1 MEDKGGF
8 FSKLFRRKKEEAP
21 ATETVAPPQ
30 QPIVQ
35 ETPPPSGL
43 EDRKQRQE
51 ERNRGQAQDTL
62 THQVNQA
69 ASGAVV
75 ESPSGTGPLQAKKAS
90 EEIAVKQTLDQAA
103 SMQEKFGPK
112 GTPGERFGKLTET
125 QPETE
130 LPASPVQQVPIK
142 KKVIPIQTSVQPP
155 SQEVTKPTLSEQKTQ
170 ELDKATL
177 KKSLQTPPSEWGKTK
192 PGKPQEP
199 AKESDSAPPF
209 PPGTFPGV
217 DKWQP
222 GKGAIKGEVLEE
234 VKEKAQE
241 MPKYPSS
248 ESKQE
253 TKESKSTLA
262 PQGELKKAA

>member
-8 FSKLFRRKKEEAP
+8 LSKIFRRKKKAPTIEA
-21 ATETVAPPQ
+21 APPSQ
-30 QPIVQ
+30 KPITQ

-62 THQVNQA
+62 AHQVNQA

-75 ESPSGTGPLQAKKAS
+75 ESPPGTGPIQAKKAS

-103 SMQEKFGPK
+103 SMQEKFAPK

-142 KKVIPIQTSVQPP
+142 KKVIPIQTSVQSP

-177 KKSLQTPPSEWGKTK
+177 EKSLQTPPSEWGKTK
-192 PGKPQEP
+192 PATPQEP
-199 AKESDSAPPF
+199 VKESDSAPPF

-234 VKEKAQE
+234 VTAKAKE
-241 MPKYPSS
+241 MPKYTSS
-248 ESKQE
+248 ELEKMTTIDKPAYIPQE
-253 TKESKSTLA
+253 K
-262 PQGELKKAA
+262 LKKAA